1 MLLNRQEL
9 PKQNNFYSSFR
20 GVSKVK
26 VKEVL
31 EKNGWSS
38 RNCSWTDY
46 ELTNDWSELVLEG
59 DDEEPLLNG
68 AVVYID
74 KSIETLDKIFKTLG
88 GYFIYEF
95 NDDNKNLVLEKRND
109 S

>member
-1 MLLNRQEL
+1 MLF
-9 PKQNNFYSSFR
+9 KD
-20 GVSKVK
+20 VSKGK

-59 DDEEPLLNG
+59 DDDEPLLNG
-68 AVVYID
+68 AIVFVD
-74 KSIETLDKIFKTLG
+74 KSIEILDKTFKTLG
-88 GYFIYEF
+88 GYFVYEF
-95 NDDNKNLVLEKRND
+95 YDDNKSLFLEKRNN

>member
-9 PKQNNFYSSFR
+9 PEQNNFYASFT
-20 GVSKVK
+20 GVSKGK
-26 VKEVL
+26 VKDVL

-59 DDEEPLLNG
+59 DAEEPLLNG
-68 AVVYID
+68 SVVFVD
-74 KSIETLDKIFKTLG
+74 KNIEVLDRVFKTLG
-88 GYFIYEF
+88 GYFVYEF
-95 NDDNKNLVLEKRND
+95 YDDDKNLVLEKRND